1 MDYKTLYIIDTVKYE
16 RLQLAKFLKQE
27 NFTIMSFLNL
37 ADCFKK
43 PNPLR
48 TDLIIYV
55 VRKGEAD
62 LKNLERVK
70 KKDRAIH
77 MILVIMTPDTPV
89 DLERYREMGYENLH
103 VATNNEKVRE
113 ITYGLLAPDG
123 LTPRTETP
131 LLNAVHDSLLAALY
145 ILHPIP
151 TVLFLLELEVTHRV
165 GKPLGRALRRR
176 LLSAPARGPR
186 GRANAS

>member
-43 PNPLR
+43 PLPLR

-55 VRKGEAD
+55 LRKADAD

-70 KKDRAIH
+70 KKDRSIH
-77 MILVIMTPDTPV
+77 MILLNMTPEFKV
-89 DLERYREMGYENLH
+89 DLEQYKNMGYENLH
-103 VATNNEKVRE
+103 LALNNEKVRE

-123 LTPRTETP
+123 LKPRTETP
-131 LLNAVHDSLLAALY
+131 
-145 ILHPIP
+145 HPIP
-151 TVLFLLELEVTHRV
+151 L
-165 GKPLGRALRRR
+165 PY
-176 LLSAPARGPR
+176 
-186 GRANAS
+186 NA

>member
-1 MDYKTLYIIDTVKYE
+1 MRKRLGDFGSSAAGMMVDWARYSFLIRHMDYKTLYIIDTVKYE

-43 PNPLR
+43 PLPLR
-48 TDLIIYV
+48 TDLIINV
-55 VRKGEAD
+55 IRKGDAD

-89 DLERYREMGYENLH
+89 DLEHYREMGYENLH
-103 VATNNEKVRE
+103 LATNNEKVRE

-123 LTPRTETP
+123 LKPRTETP
-131 LLNAVHDSLLAALY
+131 
-145 ILHPIP
+145 HPIP
-151 TVLFLLELEVTHRV
+151 LPYT
-165 GKPLGRALRRR
+165 A
-176 LLSAPARGPR
+176 
-186 GRANAS
+186 